1 LNISGF
7 PSVSPGAKFG
17 IFIAKVTGEMS
28 LRKMEVKMNTLKN
41 ISIAAKIPF
50 IVIAALLTLLWFNIM
65 VSSSLVDILKA
76 GKNAPY
82 EIILRR

>member
-1 LNISGF
+1 M
-7 PSVSPGAKFG
+7 SPGAENG
-17 IFIAKVTGEMS
+17 IFIAEVKGEMS
-28 LRKMEVKMNTLKN
+28 LRKMEVKMKTLKN

-65 VSSSLVDILKA
+65 VSSSLVDIMKA

-82 EIILRR
+82 EIVLPR